1 MVNVFRPIV
10 KGKKT
15 KRYYGKIRDPKT
27 KKWIK
32 VSLGVTDKQVAKKE
46 LEKRQARLE
55 RRSFG
60 LVDDTGE
67 ASVADC
73 LADFVRHLQ
82 HQNRGAGYQVQTE
95 CEIIKVALF
104 CAGRPL
110 PDRID
115 RKAMASYREM
125 IRPVRL
131 EEITPDRVDDFLA
144 SLPDRVAARTRNGYR
159 TSVINLFNF
168 LVQKRRL
175 PYNPLLSV
183 TRHRGE
189 KKHQRRA
196 LPTPQLQRLFD
207 AARVRPLAQAQK
219 IGRGARKGQLEAKLT
234 PETRAKLEW
243 HGRQRALIYLTAFYT
258 GFRRGELRAMR
269 VKHLFLSGD
278 HPHIAL
284 PGALTKN
291 GQDAAI
297 PLPPVLV
304 EQLRDWTQGMDPAD
318 AVFRVPKYDELL
330 KCLKKDLAFAGIPYR
345 DDRGRVFD
353 FHSLRKSLGT
363 ALRLAKV
370 DPAVSQKYMRHGDIR
385 LTLETY
391 NDDQLHDLQ
400 AEVTAKLPVFT
411 I

>member
-1 MVNVFRPIV
+1 MADVFKPMV
-10 KGKKT
+10 KGQRAT
-15 KRYYGKIRDPKT
+15 HWYGKIQNPKT
-27 KKWIK
+27 KKWAK
-32 VSLGVTDKQVAKKE
+32 VSLGVTDKQVARKLLRE
-46 LEKRQARLE
+46 RQERLEKRAV
-55 RRSFG
+55 G
-60 LVDDTGE
+60 LVDDVGE
-67 ASVADC
+67 SSLADH

-82 HQNRGAGYQVQTE
+82 HQDRGESYLLQTE
-95 CEIIKVALF
+95 GEIIKVALF

-110 PDRID
+110 ADRID
-115 RKAMASYREM
+115 RKSMASYRDM
-125 IRPVRL
+125 VRPVRL
-131 EEITPDRVDDFLA
+131 EEITPDRIDDFLA
-144 SLPDRVAARTRNGYR
+144 GLPDRVAARTRNGYR

-189 KKHQRRA
+189 KKRKRRA
-196 LPTPQLQRLFD
+196 LPPDQLQRLFD
-207 AARVRPLAQAQK
+207 AAKVRPLAQAQK
-219 IGRGARKGQLEAKLT
+219 IGRGERKGQPDARLK

-243 HGRQRALIYLTAFYT
+243 HGQQRALIYATAFYT

-269 VKHLFLSGD
+269 VKHLFLSGE

-284 PGALTKN
+284 PGAVTKN
-291 GQDAAI
+291 GQDANM
-297 PLPPVLV
+297 PLPAVLV
-304 EQLRDWTQGMDPAD
+304 EPLREWTQGMDLAG

-330 KCLKKDLAFAGIPYR
+330 KCLKKDLTFAGIPYR
-345 DDRGRVFD
+345 DERGRVFD

-385 LTLETY
+385 LTMEVY

-400 AEVTAKLPVFT
+400 SEVTAKLPVFT